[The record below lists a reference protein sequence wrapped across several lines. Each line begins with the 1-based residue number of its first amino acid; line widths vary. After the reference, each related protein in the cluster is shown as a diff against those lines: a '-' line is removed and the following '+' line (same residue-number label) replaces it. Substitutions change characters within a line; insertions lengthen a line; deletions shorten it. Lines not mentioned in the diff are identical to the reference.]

1 MGTFKKAME
10 INIRRIFTDESKY
23 ILEKCE
29 ELWTKLNDLIRSKT
43 NNLDNYD
50 EKCMKIKFNLEMIYR

>member
-10 INIRRIFTDESKY
+10 INIWRIFTDESKY

>member
-10 INIRRIFTDESKY
+10 INIWCIFTDESKY

-29 ELWTKLNDLIRSKT
+29 ELGTKLNDPIRSKT
-43 NNLDNYD
+43 NNPDNYD